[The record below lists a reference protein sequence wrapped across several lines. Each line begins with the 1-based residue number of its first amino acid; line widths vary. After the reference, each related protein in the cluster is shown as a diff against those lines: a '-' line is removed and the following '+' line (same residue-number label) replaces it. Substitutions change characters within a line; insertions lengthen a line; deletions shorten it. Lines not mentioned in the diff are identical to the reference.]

1 MPDNTDSAVLWL
13 NITNFAMAGAVV
25 VCFLLLGVA
34 IVRELL
40 GRIRGTATEP
50 HLADD
55 HAFHMPEL
63 GLTMADGGER
73 EDKPAAK
80 KPGRA
85 R

>member
-1 MPDNTDSAVLWL
+1 MIENVDSAVLWL

-25 VCFLLLGVA
+25 VCFVLLGGA

-40 GRIRGTATEP
+40 GRLRMP
-50 HLADD
+50 HTADD
-55 HAFHMPEL
+55 HAFHVPEL

-73 EDKPAAK
+73 EDKSEAG
-80 KPGRA
+80 KPRRA